1 MAKMAVYKIVKGQR
15 VQLTAREQKAYVMKQ
30 KGISSA
36 EYKKQYDIFKNKLR
50 AYEAYQRA
58 HGVDVKKQSAS
69 ELIYKHERAKAREGA
84 EFTPS
89 LEWQRINRFTSVSSG
104 RKGQEALKGS
114 RYMEARRQEYEAT
127 TMAYFK
133 DFIKN
138 NDGAQKIYQS
148 VGDPVKRE
156 KALAEYADFIKAK
169 QKADGSVDGEAVAE
183 ESEVYGSD
191 TFDEA
196 EVADII
202 NEYA

>member
-1 MAKMAVYKIVKGQR
+1 
-15 VQLTAREQKAYVMKQ
+15 MKQ

-69 ELIYKHERAKAREGA
+69 ELLYKHERAKAREGA
-84 EFTPS
+84 DYTPT
-89 LEWQRINRFTSVSSG
+89 LEWKRINRFTSVSSG
-104 RKGQEALKGS
+104 RKGQEALKSS
-114 RYMEARRQEYEAT
+114 RYMEARTQEYEAT
-127 TMAYFK
+127 TMKYFK
-133 DFIKN
+133 DFIMK
-138 NDGAQKIYQS
+138 NDGAQKIFQS
-148 VGDPVKRE
+148 VDDPVKRE
-156 KALAEYADFIKAK
+156 KALAEYANRINAK
-169 QKADGSVDGEAVAE
+169 QKADGSVDGEAIAE